1 MGRAVRI
8 LVECPALIA
17 SVKIGVLEPLKP
29 IEHQGKCEVAFKET
43 IKITRKDIAWC
54 DILICVR
61 GCEFATFKIVQAAK
75 RAGRFIIYFLDDDLL
90 NVPSQVSSGDYFCRK
105 DLKQNLIA
113 CIENSDI
120 LWCVNKLIG
129 EKYSVYCN
137 NNWVLSRVPAKITAI
152 PMNEYG
158 INILYAGSTDHEK
171 NVQKYISPVVK
182 KLCEEFKDIKFTF
195 IGANPD
201 LKNYSNVTYIKFI
214 ENYDEYKRLVNSVCF
229 SIGIAI
235 INTSE
240 FYKYKYYNK
249 FIEYTSIGAVGVYTK
264 SEPYLSVIADK
275 ENGLLCDN
283 NFNQWYNAIKSLII
297 DKDLRE
303 KCLLN
308 ARENLEK
315 EFNHE
320 IIAKNLEEKIPQLAT
335 FYTNEVDYK
344 NVKLQNV
351 KLYYYIG
358 RLKLLIKKY
367 GVLILFIIPIKI
379 LKKVL
384 RVFKNKGN

>member
-1 MGRAVRI
+1 MDRAVRI

-29 IEHQGKCEVAFKET
+29 LEEQCKCEVTFKET
-43 IKITRKDIAWC
+43 IKITRQDIAWC

-61 GCEFATFKIVQAAK
+61 GCELATLKIVQAAK
-75 RAGRFIIYFLDDDLL
+75 KAGRFIIYFLDDDLL
-90 NVPSQVSSGDYFCRK
+90 NVPSWVSSGDYFGRK
-105 DLKQNLIA
+105 ALKQSLIA

-137 NNWVLSRVPAKITAI
+137 NNWILSRVPAKITAI

-182 KLCEEFKDIKFTF
+182 KLCEEFKDVKFTF
-195 IGANPD
+195 IGANPG
-201 LKNYSNVTYIKFI
+201 LKNHSNVTYINFI
-214 ENYDEYKRLVNSVCF
+214 ENYDEYKKLVNSVCF

-264 SEPYLSVIADK
+264 SEPYLSVIADG

-303 KCLLN
+303 RCLLN
-308 ARENLEK
+308 ARGNLEK

-320 IIAKNLEEKIPQLAT
+320 IIAKNLEEVVPQLSK
-335 FYTNEVDYK
+335 FYAKSVNYK
-344 NVKLQNV
+344 E
-351 KLYYYIG
+351 I
-358 RLKLLIKKY
+358 RLLSIKIYVYFERVRFLFEKY
-367 GVLILFIIPIKI
+367 GVLIIFMLPYKA
-379 LKKVL
+379 LKKIFKEL
-384 RVFKNKGN
+384 KNKGN